1 MTTKQRPT
9 ILIVDDDRPQR
20 DGLQRALADR
30 YNVLVADEAQK
41 ASAILEAQPVD
52 VLLTDLRM
60 PGDDGLKLL
69 RRAGSLSNPPVSIM
83 MTAYGSIE
91 NAVEAMKAG
100 AYHYVTKPVNLD
112 ELELVIG
119 RALKSRQIEA
129 ENVNLHEQLDQK
141 FGLENLI
148 GQSPAMLQMFDII
161 RQVAPTRASVL
172 ITGETGTGKELVAHA
187 VHNLSPRKAGPFVAV
202 HAAALPTTLLE
213 SELFGHEKGAFT
225 GAVERRA
232 GRFEMADGGTI
243 FLDEVGEL
251 EPAMQVKLLRVLE
264 ERQFER
270 VGGNKTLEVDVR
282 LVAAT
287 NRDLKKMVAEG
298 KFRDDLF
305 YRLSVVTVKLP
316 PLRERRDDVPLLVTA
331 FNRQYSQ
338 ENNTPVREITQEAV
352 NLLMAYDW
360 PGNVRELRNAIEQMV
375 VLARGDRLTVRD
387 IPAAI
392 RSGAD
397 LTKISVVRPGVTMTV
412 EEAERQLI
420 IQALKET
427 DGNRTKAADKIGMS
441 RRTLHRKLKE
451 YHLESC

>member
-1 MTTKQRPT
+1 MKKRPT

-30 YNVLVADEAQK
+30 YAVLVADEAQK
-41 ASAILEAQPVD
+41 AGAILEAQPVD

-129 ENVNLHEQLDQK
+129 ENANLHEQLDQK

-287 NRDLKKMVAEG
+287 NRDLKKMVTEG

-305 YRLSVVTVKLP
+305 YRLSVVTVNLP

>member
-1 MTTKQRPT
+1 MKKRPT

-30 YNVLVADEAQK
+30 YDVLVADEAQK
-41 ASAILEAQPVD
+41 AGTILEAQPVD

-287 NRDLKKMVAEG
+287 NRDLKKMVTEG

-305 YRLSVVTVKLP
+305 YRLSVVTVNLP

-360 PGNVRELRNAIEQMV
+360 PGNVRELRNAVEQMV

-387 IPAAI
+387 IPATI

-451 YHLESC
+451 YHLESF

>member
-1 MTTKQRPT
+1 MNANKRPT

-30 YNVLVADEAQK
+30 YAVLVADEAQK
-41 ASAILEAQPVD
+41 AGAILEAQPVD

-100 AYHYVTKPVNLD
+100 AYHYITKPVNLD

-129 ENVNLHEQLDQK
+129 ENANLHEQLDRK

-187 VHNLSPRKAGPFVAV
+187 VHNLSPRKGGPFVAV

-264 ERQFER
+264 ERKFER
-270 VGGNKTLEVDVR
+270 VGGNKTIEVDVR

-287 NRDLKKMVAEG
+287 NRDLKKMVGEG

-305 YRLSVVTVKLP
+305 YRLSGDG
-316 PLRERRDDVPLLVTA
+316 ESA
-331 FNRQYSQ
+331 
-338 ENNTPVREITQEAV
+338 AV
-352 NLLMAYDW
+352 A
-360 PGNVRELRNAIEQMV
+360 GTT
-375 VLARGDRLTVRD
+375 G
-387 IPAAI
+387 
-392 RSGAD
+392 
-397 LTKISVVRPGVTMTV
+397 
-412 EEAERQLI
+412 
-420 IQALKET
+420 
-427 DGNRTKAADKIGMS
+427 
-441 RRTLHRKLKE
+441 
-451 YHLESC
+451 

>member
-1 MTTKQRPT
+1 MNRNNRPT
-9 ILIVDDDRPQR
+9 ILIVDDERLQR
-20 DGLQRALADR
+20 DGLQRALEDR
-30 YNVLVADEAQK
+30 YDVLVADEVSK
-41 ASAILEAQPVD
+41 ATGILETQPVD

-69 RRAGSLSNPPVSIM
+69 RRASSLSNPPVSIM

-129 ENVNLHEQLDQK
+129 ENANLHEQLDRK

-148 GQSPAMLQMFDII
+148 GQSPSMLQMFDII

-187 VHNLSPRKAGPFVAV
+187 VHNLSPRKAGPFIAV

-264 ERQFER
+264 ERKFER
-270 VGGNKTLEVDVR
+270 VGGNKTIEVDVR

-287 NRDLKKMVAEG
+287 NRDLKKMVTEG

-305 YRLSVVTVKLP
+305 YRLSVVTVNLP
-316 PLRERRDDVPLLVTA
+316 PVRERRDDVPLLVTA
-331 FNRQYSQ
+331 FNRQYSE
-338 ENNTPVREITQEAV
+338 ENNVPVREITQEAM

-360 PGNVRELRNAIEQMV
+360 PGNVRELRNAVEQMV

-387 IPAAI
+387 IPVAI
-392 RSGAD
+392 RTGAD

-420 IQALKET
+420 AQALKET
-427 DGNRTKAADKIGMS
+427 GGNRTKAADKIGMS
-441 RRTLHRKLKE
+441 RRTLHRKLKQ
-451 YHLESC
+451 YRLENL

>member
-1 MTTKQRPT
+1 MNANKHPT

-20 DGLQRALADR
+20 DGLQRALANQFD
-30 YNVLVADEAQK
+30 VLVADEAQT
-41 ASAILEAQPVD
+41 AGTILEAQPVD

-60 PGDDGLKLL
+60 PGDDGMKLL

-129 ENVNLHEQLDQK
+129 ENANLHEQLDRK

-148 GQSPAMLQMFDII
+148 GQSPAMRQMFDII
-161 RQVAPTRASVL
+161 RQVAPTRATVL

-187 VHNLSPRKAGPFVAV
+187 VHNLSPRKGGPFVAV

-225 GAVERRA
+225 GAVERRV

-243 FLDEVGEL
+243 FLDEIGEL

-264 ERQFER
+264 ERKFER
-270 VGGNKTLEVDVR
+270 VGGNKTIEVDVR

-287 NRDLKKMVAEG
+287 NRDLKKLVAEG

-305 YRLSVVTVKLP
+305 YRLSVVTVNLP
-316 PLRERRDDVPLLVTA
+316 PLRERRDDVPLLVAA
-331 FNRQYSQ
+331 FNRQYSE
-338 ENNTPVREITQEAV
+338 ENNVSVHEITQEAV
-352 NLLMAYDW
+352 NVLMAYNW
-360 PGNVRELRNAIEQMV
+360 PGNVRELRNAVEQMV
-375 VLARGDRLTVRD
+375 VLARSDRLTVRD

-397 LTKISVVRPGVTMTV
+397 LTKIAVVRPGVTMTV

-420 IQALKET
+420 VQALKET
-427 DGNRTKAADKIGMS
+427 TGNRTKAAEKIGMS
-441 RRTLHRKLKE
+441 RRTLHRKLKR
-451 YHLESC
+451 YRLEDL

>member
-1 MTTKQRPT
+1 MTTKHRPT

-30 YNVLVADEAQK
+30 YDVLGADDAQK
-41 ASAILEAQPVD
+41 AGAILEAQRVD

-129 ENVNLHEQLDQK
+129 ENINLHEQLDQK

-270 VGGNKTLEVDVR
+270 VGGNKTIEVDVR

-287 NRDLKKMVAEG
+287 NRDLKKMVTEG

-338 ENNTPVREITQEAV
+338 ENNRPVREITQEAV

-360 PGNVRELRNAIEQMV
+360 PGNVRELRNAVEQMV

-427 DGNRTKAADKIGMS
+427 NGNRTKAADKIGMS

>member
-1 MTTKQRPT
+1 MNTHNRPT

-30 YNVLVADEAQK
+30 YDVLVADEAQK
-41 ASAILEAQPVD
+41 AGAILEAQPVD

-264 ERQFER
+264 ERRFER

-287 NRDLKKMVAEG
+287 NRDLKKMVTEG

-305 YRLSVVTVKLP
+305 YRLSVVTVNLP

-360 PGNVRELRNAIEQMV
+360 PGNVRELRNAVEQMV

-387 IPAAI
+387 IPATI

-451 YHLESC
+451 YHLESF

>member
-1 MTTKQRPT
+1 MNAHKRPT

-20 DGLQRALADR
+20 DGLQRALGDR
-30 YNVLVADEAQK
+30 YDVLVADEAQK
-41 ASAILEAQPVD
+41 AGAMLEAQPVD

-119 RALKSRQIEA
+119 RALKSRKIEA
-129 ENVNLHEQLDQK
+129 ENVNLHEQLDRK

-148 GQSPAMLQMFDII
+148 GQSPAMLQLFDII
-161 RQVAPTRASVL
+161 RQVAPTRATVL

-187 VHNLSPRKAGPFVAV
+187 VHNLSPRKNGAFVAV
-202 HAAALPTTLLE
+202 HAAALPTALLE

-225 GAVERRA
+225 GAVERRV
-232 GRFEMADGGTI
+232 GRFELADGGTI

-264 ERQFER
+264 ERRFER

-305 YRLSVVTVKLP
+305 YRLSVVTVNLP

-331 FNRQYSQ
+331 FNRQYSE
-338 ENNTPVREITQEAV
+338 ENKTPAREITQEAV

-360 PGNVRELRNAIEQMV
+360 PGNVRELRNAVEQMV

-387 IPAAI
+387 IPVAI

-420 IQALKET
+420 VQALKET
-427 DGNRTKAADKIGMS
+427 SGNRTKAADKIGMS
-441 RRTLHRKLKE
+441 RRTLHRKLKQ
-451 YHLESC
+451 YRLEEL

>member
-1 MTTKQRPT
+1 
-9 ILIVDDDRPQR
+9 
-20 DGLQRALADR
+20 
-30 YNVLVADEAQK
+30 
-41 ASAILEAQPVD
+41 
-52 VLLTDLRM
+52 
-60 PGDDGLKLL
+60 
-69 RRAGSLSNPPVSIM
+69 
-83 MTAYGSIE
+83 
-91 NAVEAMKAG
+91 
-100 AYHYVTKPVNLD
+100 
-112 ELELVIG
+112 
-119 RALKSRQIEA
+119 
-129 ENVNLHEQLDQK
+129 
-141 FGLENLI
+141 
-148 GQSPAMLQMFDII
+148 MLQMFDII

-305 YRLSVVTVKLP
+305 YRLSVVTVNLP